1 MESHDAHCFPK
12 SFRMLACKLEDWGR
26 NTFRL
31 QTQGADTG
39 RAGSII
45 TLNLPENACLH
56 LPSLR
61 MFLNFV
67 GATSGVV
74 GSGNEV
80 FAKLGNDHCLISRV
94 ELFCNGVQINN
105 PFNEYSTGHRIT
117 QISRSTIPRDQSI
130 DRCLG
135 QSYIN
140 NNDSPDVTT
149 LCYGNWLGFL
159 GEASAEWI
167 STELLGSLQVRITLA
182 GNEVLVAKQ
191 AGVPITTQIT
201 NATAV
206 ANAQALSYTVNNIYF
221 TIASG
226 VPPVAYN
233 MLLRE
238 MLEMNQEIA
247 INYRNYYS
255 YTLDNINSG
264 SATIRWSLSSGS
276 IDKVYSTV
284 RDASYLTVGAPAW
297 SLPDYLGAQ
306 YVSNN
311 CRFRAFNNG
320 GLADVKLF
328 KTLNNVQYPQYQM
341 GVLEALANSSYV
353 SGKMPNGH
361 EGNLIT
367 SQGSFWDGLFQ
378 DDLIL
383 NVNSELGVSLK
394 SGYNSRGVN
403 TFMTA
408 TQNGMVIPTPVVGA
422 LSPNTGSLSMFVL
435 VETTATLIVGL
446 GKAVSVSY

>member
-1 MESHDAHCFPK
+1 MDEHCFPK
-12 SFRMLACKLEDWGR
+12 SFRMLACKLEDFGR

-31 QTQGADTG
+31 QTQGADTA

-45 TLNLPENACLH
+45 TLNMPENSCLH

-61 MFLNFV
+61 MFLTFV
-67 GATSGVV
+67 GGTTGVV

-94 ELFCNGVQINN
+94 ELFCNGVQVNN

-117 QISRSTIPRDQSI
+117 QIGRSTIPRDQSI

-140 NNDSPDVTT
+140 NDNNPDVAT
-149 LCYGNWLGFL
+149 LCYSNWLGFL

-167 STELLGSLQVRITLA
+167 STELLGSLQVRITIA
-182 GNEVLVAKQ
+182 GPETLVAKQ
-191 AGVPITTQIT
+191 AGVAITTQIT
-201 NATAV
+201 NATAIQ
-206 ANAQALSYTVNNIYF
+206 NAQALSFTINNIFF
-221 TIASG
+221 TIASC

-238 MLEMNQEIA
+238 MLESQGQIE
-247 INYRNYYS
+247 INYKNYYS
-255 YTLDNINSG
+255 YTLDNITST
-264 SATIRWSLSSGS
+264 SATNRWSLSSGS
-276 IDKVYSTV
+276 IDKVYSTL
-284 RDASYLTVGAPAW
+284 RDASYLTTGCPAF
-297 SLPDYLGAQ
+297 SLPDYIGAQ

-311 CRFRAFNNG
+311 CRFRAFNNSG
-320 GLADVKLF
+320 AADVKLY
-328 KTLNNVQYPQYQM
+328 KTINNVQYPQYQM
-341 GVLEALANSSYV
+341 SVLEALANTSYV
-353 SGKMPNGH
+353 NGKMPGGY

-367 SQGSFWDGLFQ
+367 SQPSFWDGLFQ

-383 NVNSELGVSLK
+383 NVSSELGVALK
-394 SGYNSRGVN
+394 SGFNSRGVN

-408 TQNGMVIPTPVVGA
+408 TQQGFVIPAAGSGDLRA
-422 LSPNTGSLSMFVL
+422 NTGSLSMYVL
-435 VETTATLIVGL
+435 AETTASLIVSL
-446 GKAVSVSY
+446 GKAVAVSY

>member
-12 SFRMLACKLEDWGR
+12 SFRMLACKLQDWGR

-45 TLNLPENACLH
+45 TLNLPENALLH
-56 LPSLR
+56 MPSLR

-67 GATSGVV
+67 GGTSGTV

-80 FAKLGNDHCLISRV
+80 YAKLGNDHCLISRV
-94 ELFCNGVQINN
+94 ELFLNGVQINN

-117 QISRSTIPRDQSI
+117 QIGRSTIPRDQSI

-140 NNDSPDVTT
+140 NADAPDITQ
-149 LCYGNWLGFL
+149 LCYSNWLGFL

-167 STELLGSLQVRITLA
+167 STELTGSFQVRITLSGA
-182 GNEVLVAKQ
+182 ETLVAKQ
-191 AGVPITTQIT
+191 VGVPITTQIT
-201 NATAV
+201 NATAI

-221 TIASG
+221 TISSG

-238 MLEMNQEIA
+238 MLESNGEIA
-247 INYRNYYS
+247 INYKNYYS
-255 YTLDNINSG
+255 YTLDNINSS
-264 SATIRWSLSSGS
+264 SATLRWSLASGS
-276 IDKVYSTV
+276 IDKVYSTL
-284 RDASYLTVGAPAW
+284 RDASYLTTGCPAW
-297 SLPDYLGAQ
+297 SLPDYIGAQ

-320 GLADVKLF
+320 GVADTRTF
-328 KTLNNVQYPQYQM
+328 KTLNNVQYPQYQQQI
-341 GVLEALANSSYV
+341 LEALANTSYV
-353 SGKMPNGH
+353 NGKMPSGY

-367 SQGSFWDGLFQ
+367 SQGSFYDGLFQ

-383 NVNSELGVSLK
+383 NVNSELGVALK
-394 SGYNSRGVN
+394 SGYDSRGVN

-408 TQNGMVIPTPVVGA
+408 TQQGMVIPTPVAGV
-422 LSPNTGSLSMFVL
+422 LSANTGSLSMFVL
-435 VETTATLIVGL
+435 AETTASLLVSL
-446 GKAVSVSY
+446 GKSVSVSY